1 MLYRTILILLFTAFL
16 AACSTTSG
24 SNKESAAVEDQGT
37 TSSANNGVQ
46 TYGTGKESSYGIS
59 ELDDPNSPLAKR
71 IIYFAYD
78 SSEIQP
84 EYRSIIEAHAQ
95 YLAANP
101 KTVLSLEG
109 HTDERGSREYNLA
122 LGERRAQAVKD
133 QMMVLGASASQIHTI
148 SYGEERPVA
157 DGHDEAA
164 WSQNRRVELVY

>member
-24 SNKESAAVEDQGT
+24 SKKEGAAVEDQGT
-37 TSSANNGVQ
+37 PSASSSVQ
-46 TYGTGKESSYGIS
+46 TYGAGKESSYGIS
-59 ELDDPNSPLAKR
+59 ELDDPNSPLSKR

-101 KTVLSLEG
+101 NVVLSLEG

-122 LGERRAQAVKD
+122 LGERRAQAVKE
-133 QMMVLGASASQIHTI
+133 QMMVLGAAASQLRTI

-157 DGHDEAA
+157 EGHDEAA